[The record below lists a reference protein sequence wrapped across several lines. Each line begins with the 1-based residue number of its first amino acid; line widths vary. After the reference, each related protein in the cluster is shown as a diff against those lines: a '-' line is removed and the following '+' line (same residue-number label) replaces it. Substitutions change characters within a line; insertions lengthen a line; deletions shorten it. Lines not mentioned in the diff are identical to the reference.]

1 MRLLA
6 EFSHP
11 AQVHKFKHVLRR
23 LELRGATVK
32 VLSRDKDVMLSLLD
46 ELGCDHLCI
55 SRARKGYLGTLFEL
69 LVREWRTFIAVLR
82 FRPTLVLSAHS
93 VAITHVAWLMRI
105 PCIVHEDTEFATL
118 QQRLFLP
125 FASKIV
131 TTTSYYK
138 DWGPR
143 QLRINSL
150 EPLAYLHPS
159 EFQPDPTV
167 LSKYGLSAEE
177 PYVVLRLI
185 AWRALHDH
193 GVSGLTPD
201 DVAKLSTTIG
211 ASGIQKIVL
220 SSENDRG
227 NTPLVGAIKVAPHDL
242 HHLLAF
248 ARLCIS
254 ESITVAGESAVLGV
268 PTVLAN
274 PLEAGH
280 TRELERYGLIERI
293 LDKETLSERVGAI
306 LADEGIMKT
315 KAQARARLLAEKVS
329 FTDAFED
336 LLINLHRQYAGAY

>member
-1 MRLLA
+1 MRLLV

-46 ELGCDHLCI
+46 DLGFDHVCI
-55 SRARKGYLGTLFEL
+55 SRARKGYLGTLAEL
-69 LVREWRTFIAVLR
+69 LVREWRTFIAIFR
-82 FRPTLVLSAHS
+82 FPPTLVLSAHS

-105 PCIVHEDTEFATL
+105 PCVVHEDTEFATL
-118 QQRLFLP
+118 QQRLYIP

-159 EFQPDPTV
+159 EFQPDSSI
-167 LSKYGLSAEE
+167 LSKYGLSADE

-193 GVSGLTPD
+193 GVSGLTPEE
-201 DVAKLSTTIG
+201 VAKLSTTIE
-211 ASGIQKIVL
+211 ASGIEKIVV
-220 SSENDRG
+220 SSENDQE
-227 NTPLVGAIKVAPHDL
+227 TPPLVGAINPAPQDL

-248 ARLCIS
+248 ARLCVS

-268 PTVLAN
+268 PTVLVN

-293 LDKETLSERVGAI
+293 LDKKALSDRVAAI
-306 LADEGIMKT
+306 LADKGIGKT
-315 KAQARARLLAEKVS
+315 KAQARVRLLADKVS

-336 LLINLHRQYAGAY
+336 LLMDFSQHVGAD

>member
-1 MRLLA
+1 MRLLV

-11 AQVHKFKHVLRR
+11 AQVHKFKNVLRR
-23 LELRGATVK
+23 LEARGATVK

-46 ELGCDHLCI
+46 ELGFDHLCI
-55 SRARKGYLGTLFEL
+55 SRASKGYLGTLSEL
-69 LVREWRTFIAVLR
+69 VVREWRTFLAVLR

-143 QLRINSL
+143 QMRINSL

-159 EFQPDPTV
+159 EFEPDPSI
-167 LSKYGLSAEE
+167 LSKYGLMADV

-193 GVSGLTPD
+193 GVSGLTPE
-201 DVAKLSTTIG
+201 DVSKLSTTIE
-211 ASGIQKIVL
+211 ASGIEKIVL
-220 SSENDRG
+220 SSESDRW
-227 NTPLVGAIKVAPHDL
+227 NTLLAGAITIAPHDL

-268 PTVLAN
+268 PTVLVN

-293 LDKETLSERVGAI
+293 LDKNSLGERVSAV
-306 LADEGIMKT
+306 LADEGLRKG
-315 KAQARARLLAEKVS
+315 KAVARARLLADKVS

-336 LLINLHRQYAGAY
+336 LLIDAHRQHVGAD

>member
-1 MRLLA
+1 MRLLV

-23 LELRGATVK
+23 LESRGAAVR

-46 ELGCDHLCI
+46 DLGFDHLCI
-55 SRARKGYLGTLFEL
+55 SRARKGYLGTLIEL
-69 LVREWRTFIAVLR
+69 LVREWRTFVAVLR

-93 VAITHVAWLMRI
+93 VAITHAAWLMRI

-118 QQRLFLP
+118 QQRLFIP

-143 QLRINSL
+143 QSRINSL

-159 EFQPDPTV
+159 EFQPDISV
-167 LSKYGLSAEE
+167 LSKYGLSTDV

-193 GVSGLTPD
+193 GVSGLTTD
-201 DVAKLSTTIG
+201 EVARLSTIIG
-211 ASGIQKIVL
+211 TSGITKIVL
-220 SSENDRG
+220 SSEG
-227 NTPLVGAIKVAPHDL
+227 GHGHTPLAGAIKPMPQDL

-254 ESITVAGESAVLGV
+254 ESITVAGEAAVLGV
-268 PTVLAN
+268 PTVLVN

-293 LDKETLSERVGAI
+293 LDKKTLGERVGAI
-306 LADEGIMKT
+306 LADGGIIST
-315 KAQARARLLAEKVS
+315 NSQARSRLLAEKVS
-329 FTDAFED
+329 FTDAFEA
-336 LLINLHRQYAGAY
+336 LLLSAHQQHVGAD